1 MPYAFVN
8 EAGQI
13 TTVFRKPNPFMQLA
27 AGERMVAYDP
37 PSHDAELEDVEPI
50 TPIDEFDLSV
60 KFRVNPKSAEHVRSV
75 ITKRKSVVIQSAL
88 DAKAVQMGY
97 DSALAA
103 VSYASSGH
111 PIYGPEGQQ
120 FSAWRDACW
129 SYLFAVLDQQTAV
142 PSDEELLAG
151 LPLYGAGA

>member
-37 PSHDAELEDVEPI
+37 PSHDAELEDVEPV

-60 KFRVNPKSAEHVRSV
+60 KFRVNPKTDDPFL
-75 ITKRKSVVIQSAL
+75 IYQSYIF
-88 DAKAVQMGY
+88 KG
-97 DSALAA
+97 
-103 VSYASSGH
+103 
-111 PIYGPEGQQ
+111 IEI
-120 FSAWRDACW
+120 
-129 SYLFAVLDQQTAV
+129 
-142 PSDEELLAG
+142 
-151 LPLYGAGA
+151 